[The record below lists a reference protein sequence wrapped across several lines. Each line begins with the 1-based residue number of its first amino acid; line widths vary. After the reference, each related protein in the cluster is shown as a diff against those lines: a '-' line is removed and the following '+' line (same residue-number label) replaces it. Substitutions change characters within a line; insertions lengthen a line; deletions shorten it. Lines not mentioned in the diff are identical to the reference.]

1 MRTCSG
7 FVARC
12 LSRLDH
18 QAGGCE
24 ERKRGHQRR
33 TQNKL
38 EYICNISTF
47 LHETSTASL
56 AKW

>member
-33 TQNKL
+33 TQDKL
-38 EYICNISTF
+38 EYI
-47 LHETSTASL
+47 
-56 AKW
+56 

>member
-18 QAGGCE
+18 QAEGCE
-24 ERKRGHQRR
+24 KRKRGVHRR
-33 TQNKL
+33 T
-38 EYICNISTF
+38 
-47 LHETSTASL
+47 
-56 AKW
+56 